1 MHKNS
6 LRKQSLS
13 RQLAVGF
20 LLALLAVSG
29 YAQEQEQEP
38 DSDDGCPET
47 FDPVCGADGNTYI
60 NECFAG
66 VSGVTIAGLGACT
79 ASGIEPKCVGILL
92 PCATMPPALSNSA
105 QE

>member
-13 RQLAVGF
+13 RQLAVGL
-20 LLALLAVSG
+20 LLALLAANG
-29 YAQEQEQEP
+29 YAQEQEQEQSQEP

-66 VSGVTIAGLGACT
+66 VSWTFDRGR
-79 ASGIEPKCVGILL
+79 S
-92 PCATMPPALSNSA
+92 SR
-105 QE
+105 